1 MKIFI
6 SLLLVIMST
15 SLAYA
20 QSIIPVS
27 CDEIVKISICQA
39 STLDPPVLTKEY
51 PYVYPTAFWF
61 KPEAAPKYKKF
72 TDANTIATIYPDGT
86 RVEYRPFLLSTPVGI
101 IANDTPYPISVNNR
115 QIHMFF
121 KSKKEAF
128 EAAHKVCPKINPK
141 AYFMYYSILETYRR
155 TSFDIQ

>member
-1 MKIFI
+1 
-6 SLLLVIMST
+6 MST

-27 CDEIVKISICQA
+27 CDEIVKITICQA

-51 PYVYPTAFWF
+51 PYVYPTAFRF

-72 TDANTIATIYPDGT
+72 TDANQIATIYPDGT
-86 RVEYRPFLLSTPVGI
+86 RVEYRPFLLSTPAGI

-121 KSKKEAF
+121 KSKKEGLKQHTRFA
-128 EAAHKVCPKINPK
+128 PK
-141 AYFMYYSILETYRR
+141 
-155 TSFDIQ
+155 